1 MPSPKSA
8 TLPAMSYDISNKT
21 ALVTGA
27 NRGIGKAIVESFLA
41 HGAAKV
47 YVGVRSLDKADALVA
62 AHGDKIIPIEID
74 YDKPETITAAA
85 QTASD
90 VEVVVSNAGVL
101 VGAQVMAPDVIEQFQ
116 KELNINVY
124 GLLRMAQAFA
134 PVLKANGG
142 GAFVQLNS
150 ISSLRSFPD
159 SATYPA
165 SKAASYSFTQALR
178 PVFEDQGTA
187 VLSVHPG
194 PIATDMAA
202 AAGLEDTDPPS
213 VVSEGIVAA
222 LKAGDFHLFPDR
234 MAKDFEKAYHNF
246 AEGIIEA

>member
-1 MPSPKSA
+1 
-8 TLPAMSYDISNKT
+8 MSHDISNKT

-27 NRGIGKAIVESFLA
+27 NRGIGKAIVSCFLQ
-41 HGAAKV
+41 HDAKKI
-47 YVGVRSLDKADALVA
+47 YAGVRSLDKAAALVA
-62 AHGDKIIPIEID
+62 EHGDRVVPIEID
-74 YDKPETITAAA
+74 YEKPASIIAAA
-85 QTASD
+85 KVASD

-101 VGAQVMAPDVIEQFQ
+101 VGADVMAEDVIDQFQ

-150 ISSLRSFPD
+150 IASLYSFPGK
-159 SATYPA
+159 ATYPA

-178 PVFEDQGTA
+178 PAFAAQGTA
-187 VLSVHPG
+187 ILSVHPG
-194 PIATDMAA
+194 PIDTDMAA
-202 AAGLEDTDPPS
+202 ESGLENTDPPS

-246 AEGIIEA
+246 AESIIEA